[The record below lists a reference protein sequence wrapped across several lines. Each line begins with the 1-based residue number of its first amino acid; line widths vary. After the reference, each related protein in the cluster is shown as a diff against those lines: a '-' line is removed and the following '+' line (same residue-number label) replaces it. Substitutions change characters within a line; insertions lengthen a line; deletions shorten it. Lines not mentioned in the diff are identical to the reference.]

1 VHTAMPTA
9 QAQRLCPQAA
19 FLSVDMKAYR
29 AAQGKLLELF
39 GHFTDV
45 GGAVMKPSARALASV
60 RCGRLAPSCRRR
72 CRVRQIL
79 RLYRSRTDVPGSD
92 PLRFSPLRQGVLS
105 FNPQL
110 PLLPRRAPKGPIL

>member
-1 VHTAMPTA
+1 MPTA

-60 RCGRLAPSCRRR
+60 RCGRLAPSCRQDCSVRR
-72 CRVRQIL
+72 HL
-79 RLYRSRTDVPGSD
+79 GTYMSRTHVPGLMFKNF
-92 PLRFSPLRQGVLS
+92 P
-105 FNPQL
+105 
-110 PLLPRRAPKGPIL
+110 AP